1 MQKPEGGLIF
11 AGSDFANGWAGFMD
25 GAIESGL
32 RAGRYATAA
41 LSSSG

>member
-1 MQKPEGGLIF
+1 MQRPEGAVVF

-32 RAGRYATAA
+32 RAGA
-41 LSSSG
+41 LAVRQAR